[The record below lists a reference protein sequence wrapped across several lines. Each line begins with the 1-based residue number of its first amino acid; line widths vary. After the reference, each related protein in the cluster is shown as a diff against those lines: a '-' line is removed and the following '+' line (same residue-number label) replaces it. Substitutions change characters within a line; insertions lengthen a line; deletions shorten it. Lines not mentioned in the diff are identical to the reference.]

1 MSDPIGLIGGEGA
14 RGPRSGGSVQGA
26 SRDEGRGGAAFK
38 EMLLKNLEH
47 ANALERD
54 ATRAVEDLMAGRRRD
69 VEGVALATQKA
80 DTAFKALQAVRNKML
95 EAFEEVKQM
104 RA

>member
-1 MSDPIGLIGGEGA
+1 MSDPIGLVGGQGA
-14 RGPRSGGSVQGA
+14 QGPRPGGVSPRAGTDGA
-26 SRDEGRGGAAFK
+26 QGAAFK
-38 EMLLKNLEH
+38 EMLLENLRQ
-47 ANALERD
+47 ANQLEQD

-80 DTAFKALQAVRNKML
+80 DTAFKALQAVRNKVL

>member
-1 MSDPIGLIGGEGA
+1 MSDPIGLVGGQGA
-14 RGPRSGGSVQGA
+14 QGPRSGGVSPRAGA
-26 SRDEGRGGAAFK
+26 DGSQGAAFK
-38 EMLLKNLEH
+38 QMLLENLRQ
-47 ANALERD
+47 ANQLEQD

-80 DTAFKALQAVRNKML
+80 DTAFKALQAVRNKVL